1 MTEVKHMR
9 TIKLYDTYQGK
20 LREFVPIDEKEV
32 DIYYC
37 GPTVYNYVHLGNFR
51 PTVTF
56 DLLTRFLRECGY
68 DVKCVSNYTDID
80 DKIIKQAKIENKT
93 EKELSEFYIK
103 AYEDCLE
110 RLNILPL
117 YCHPKASEYIDMMAS
132 FIKDLEDSDCAY
144 QGGDDIY
151 FSVESD
157 KKYGS
162 LSKQNISDLVSGA
175 RIEVNTKKKNPLD
188 FALWKLTDDDGIKF
202 DTVIGRGRPGW
213 HTECVVMVNNVFHK
227 PLIDIH
233 GGGFDLKFP
242 HHENEIAQ
250 SEAHNHTQ
258 LANYWMHVGFLLT
271 DGVKMSKSLGNSI
284 LAKDVLDRHSGN
296 AIRLFFLTTHYRAPV
311 NYTEENLN
319 SMDKLANKY
328 ETCLKKLSCKLQLN
342 HAPEGNI
349 ISADYEDFM
358 NALANDL
365 NVANALSVI
374 DKEVKMINS
383 EMMKKELN
391 LTLLANLYKTIGKL
405 FSVLGLKIEIKE
417 ITPEDIEL
425 VKSYNEAR
433 NNKDFAKSDELRP
446 LLMEKGLL

>member
-1 MTEVKHMR
+1 MR
-9 TIKLYDTYQGK
+9 NIKLYDTYEGK
-20 LREFVPIDEKEV
+20 LREFKPIDEKEV

-56 DLLTRFLRECGY
+56 DLLTRVLKESGY

-80 DKIIKQAKIENKT
+80 DKIIKQAKIEGKS
-93 EKELSEFYIK
+93 EKELSEFYIA

-110 RLNILPL
+110 KLNILPL
-117 YCHPKASEYIDMMAS
+117 YCHPKASEYIDKMAS
-132 FIKDLEDSDCAY
+132 FIKDLEDTNCAY

-151 FSVESD
+151 FSVDCD
-157 KKYGS
+157 KSYGA

-175 RIEVNTKKKNPLD
+175 RIEVNNKKKNPLD

-213 HTECVVMVNNVFHK
+213 HTECVVMVNNVFKK

-250 SEAHNHTQ
+250 SEAHNHTK

-271 DGVKMSKSLGNSI
+271 NGVKMSKSLGNSI
-284 LAKDVLDRHSGN
+284 LAKDVLERHSGN

-311 NYTEENLN
+311 NYTEENLL

-328 ETCLKKLSCKLQLN
+328 ENALKKANAKLQIQGIK
-342 HAPEGNI
+342 EGSLI
-349 ISADYEDFM
+349 QDDYEEFM
-358 NALANDL
+358 NALADDL

-374 DKEVKMINS
+374 DR
-383 EMMKKELN
+383 
-391 LTLLANLYKTIGKL
+391 
-405 FSVLGLKIEIKE
+405 EIKE
-417 ITPEDIEL
+417 INSLTMKKDADMLRLSSLFITITKLFDILGLKFSLPKILEEDIAL
-425 VKSYNEAR
+425 VQEYEKAR
-433 NNKDFAKSDELRP
+433 ADKDFAKSDELRP
-446 LLMEKGLL
+446 LLMKKGLL

>member
-1 MTEVKHMR
+1 MR
-9 TIKLYDTYQGK
+9 NIKLYDTYEGK
-20 LREFVPIDEKEV
+20 LREFKPIDEKEV

-56 DLLTRFLRECGY
+56 DLLTRVLKESGY

-80 DKIIKQAKIENKT
+80 DKIIKQAKIEGKS
-93 EKELSEFYIK
+93 EKELSEFYIA

-110 RLNILPL
+110 KLNILPL
-117 YCHPKASEYIDMMAS
+117 YCHPKASEYIDKMAS
-132 FIKDLEDSDCAY
+132 FIKDLEDTNCAY

-151 FSVESD
+151 FSVDCD
-157 KKYGS
+157 KSYGA

-175 RIEVNTKKKNPLD
+175 RIEVNNKKKNPLD

-213 HTECVVMVNNVFHK
+213 HTECVVMVNNVFKK

-250 SEAHNHTQ
+250 SEAHNHTK

-271 DGVKMSKSLGNSI
+271 NGVKMSKSLGNSI
-284 LAKDVLDRHSGN
+284 LAKDVLERHSGN

-311 NYTEENLN
+311 NYTEENLL

-328 ETCLKKLSCKLQLN
+328 ENALKKANAKLQIQGIK
-342 HAPEGNI
+342 EGSLI
-349 ISADYEDFM
+349 QDDYEEFM
-358 NALANDL
+358 NALADDL
-365 NVANALSVI
+365 NVANALSVV
-374 DKEVKMINS
+374 DR
-383 EMMKKELN
+383 
-391 LTLLANLYKTIGKL
+391 
-405 FSVLGLKIEIKE
+405 EIKE
-417 ITPEDIEL
+417 INSLTMKKDADMLRLSSLFITITKLFDILGLKFSLPKILEEDIAL
-425 VKSYNEAR
+425 VQEYEKAR
-433 NNKDFAKSDELRP
+433 ADKDFAKSDELRP
-446 LLMEKGLL
+446 LLMKKGLL

>member
-1 MTEVKHMR
+1 MR
-9 TIKLYDTYQGK
+9 NIKLYDTYEGK
-20 LREFVPIDEKEV
+20 LREFKPIDEKEV

-56 DLLTRFLRECGY
+56 DLLTRVLKESGY

-80 DKIIKQAKIENKT
+80 DKIIKQAKIEGKS
-93 EKELSEFYIK
+93 EKELSEFYIA

-110 RLNILPL
+110 KLNILPL
-117 YCHPKASEYIDMMAS
+117 YCHPKASEYIDKMAS
-132 FIKDLEDSDCAY
+132 FIKDLEDTNCAY

-151 FSVESD
+151 FSVDCD
-157 KKYGS
+157 KSYGA

-175 RIEVNTKKKNPLD
+175 RIEVNNKKKNPLD

-213 HTECVVMVNNVFHK
+213 HTECVVMVNNVFKK

-250 SEAHNHTQ
+250 SEAHNHTK

-271 DGVKMSKSLGNSI
+271 NGVKMSKSLGNSI
-284 LAKDVLDRHSGN
+284 LAKDVLERHSGN

-311 NYTEENLN
+311 NYTEENLL

-328 ETCLKKLSCKLQLN
+328 ENALKKANAKLQIQGIK
-342 HAPEGNI
+342 EGSLI
-349 ISADYEDFM
+349 QDDYEEFM
-358 NALANDL
+358 NALADDL
-365 NVANALSVI
+365 NVANALSVV
-374 DKEVKMINS
+374 DR
-383 EMMKKELN
+383 
-391 LTLLANLYKTIGKL
+391 
-405 FSVLGLKIEIKE
+405 EIKE
-417 ITPEDIEL
+417 INSLTMKKDADMIRLSSLFITITKLFDILGLKFSLPKILEEDIAL
-425 VKSYNEAR
+425 VQEYEKAR
-433 NNKDFAKSDELRP
+433 ADKDFAKSDELRP
-446 LLMEKGLL
+446 LLMKKGLL

>member
-1 MTEVKHMR
+1 MR
-9 TIKLYDTYQGK
+9 TIKIYDTYQGK
-20 LREFVPIDEKEV
+20 LREFKPIDEKEV

-56 DLLTRFLRECGY
+56 DLLTRFLKAEGY

-80 DKIIKQAKIENKT
+80 DKIIKQAKLENKT

-103 AYEDCLE
+103 AYEDCLDK
-110 RLNILPL
+110 LNILPL
-117 YCHPKASEYIDMMAS
+117 YNHPKASEYITKMAD
-132 FIKDLEDSDCAY
+132 FIKDLEDNGTAY

-157 KKYGS
+157 PKYGS
-162 LSKQNISDLVSGA
+162 LSKQKIDDLVSGA
-175 RIEVNTKKKNPLD
+175 RIDVNTNKKNPLD

-202 DTVIGRGRPGW
+202 DTSVGRGRPGW
-213 HTECVVMVNNVFHK
+213 HTECVVMVNNVFK
-227 PLIDIH
+227 KTLIDIH

-258 LANYWMHVGFLLT
+258 LANYWMHCGFLLT
-271 DGVKMSKSLGNSI
+271 NGVKMSKSLGNSI
-284 LAKDVLDRHSGN
+284 LAKDVLERHSGN
-296 AIRLFFLTTHYRAPV
+296 AIRLFFQTTHYRAPV

-319 SMDKLANKY
+319 AMDKLAAKY
-328 ETCLKKLSCKLQLN
+328 ENSLKRASVTLQLN
-342 HAPEGNI
+342 NI
-349 ISADYEDFM
+349 PAGTRIASDYEEYM

-374 DKEVKMINS
+374 DREVKEINS
-383 EMMKKELN
+383 LSAKKDGDMSRLADLVATISELYDILGLRFN
-391 LTLLANLYKTIGKL
+391 LPVIGDEERKLLADFNL
-405 FSVLGLKIEIKE
+405 
-417 ITPEDIEL
+417 
-425 VKSYNEAR
+425 AR
-433 NNKDFAKSDELRP
+433 ENKDYTKSDELRP
-446 LLMEKGLL
+446 ILMQKGLL

>member
-1 MTEVKHMR
+1 MR
-9 TIKLYDTYQGK
+9 TIKLYDTYEGK
-20 LREFVPIDEKEV
+20 LREFHPIDEKEV

-56 DLLTRFLRECGY
+56 DLLSRFLKECGY

-80 DKIIKQAKIENKT
+80 DKIIKQAKLEGKS

-103 AYEDCLE
+103 AYEDCLDK
-110 RLNILPL
+110 LNIMPL
-117 YCHPKASEYIDMMAS
+117 YCHPKASEYINMMAS
-132 FIKDLEDSDCAY
+132 FIKDLEDSGCAY

-151 FSVESD
+151 FSVECD
-157 KKYGS
+157 KSYGA
-162 LSKQNISDLVSGA
+162 LSKQNVSDLVSGA

-202 DTVIGRGRPGW
+202 DTIIGRGRPGW

-250 SEAHNHTQ
+250 SEAHNHTR

-271 DGVKMSKSLGNSI
+271 NGVKMSKSLGNSI
-284 LAKDVLDRHSGN
+284 LAKDVLQRHSGN

-311 NYTEENLN
+311 NYTEENLLA
-319 SMDKLANKY
+319 MDKLAKKY
-328 ETCLKKLSCKLQLN
+328 ETCLKKASSKLQL
-342 HAPEGNI
+342 ASKEGGSI
-349 ISADYEDFM
+349 LKEDYEVFM
-358 NALANDL
+358 DALSNDL
-365 NVANALSVI
+365 NVANAMSVI
-374 DKEVKMINS
+374 DKEVKEINS
-383 EMMKKELN
+383 LLPKKDADLERLDDLFVTMKK
-391 LTLLANLYKTIGKL
+391 L
-405 FSVLGLKIEIKE
+405 FDILGLKFGLPSITGEDRKLVEEYNQARIE
-417 ITPEDIEL
+417 
-425 VKSYNEAR
+425 
-433 NNKDFAKSDELRP
+433 KDFKKSDELRP

>member
-1 MTEVKHMR
+1 MR
-9 TIKLYDTYQGK
+9 TIKLYDTYEGK
-20 LREFVPIDEKEV
+20 LREFHPIDEKEV

-56 DLLTRFLRECGY
+56 DLLSRFLKECGY

-80 DKIIKQAKIENKT
+80 DKIIKQAKLEGKS

-103 AYEDCLE
+103 AYEDCLDK
-110 RLNILPL
+110 LNIMPL
-117 YCHPKASEYIDMMAS
+117 YCHPKASEYINMMAS
-132 FIKDLEDSDCAY
+132 FIKDLEDSGCAY

-151 FSVESD
+151 FSVECD
-157 KKYGS
+157 KSYGS
-162 LSKQNISDLVSGA
+162 LSKQNVADLVSGA

-202 DTVIGRGRPGW
+202 DTIIGRGRPGW

-250 SEAHNHTQ
+250 SEAHNHTR

-271 DGVKMSKSLGNSI
+271 NGVKMSKSLGNSI
-284 LAKDVLDRHSGN
+284 LAKDVLQRHSGN

-311 NYTEENLN
+311 NYTEENLLA
-319 SMDKLANKY
+319 MDKLAKKY
-328 ETCLKKLSCKLQLN
+328 ETCLKKASSKLQL
-342 HAPEGNI
+342 ASKEGGSI
-349 ISADYEDFM
+349 IKEDYEAFM
-358 NALANDL
+358 DALSNDL
-365 NVANALSVI
+365 NVANAMSVI
-374 DKEVKMINS
+374 DKEVKEINS
-383 EMMKKELN
+383 LLPKKDADLERLDDLFVTMKK
-391 LTLLANLYKTIGKL
+391 L
-405 FSVLGLKIEIKE
+405 FDILGLKFDLPSITEEDRKLVEEYNQARIE
-417 ITPEDIEL
+417 
-425 VKSYNEAR
+425 
-433 NNKDFAKSDELRP
+433 KDFKKSDELRP

>member
-1 MTEVKHMR
+1 MR

-20 LREFVPIDEKEV
+20 LREFKPIDEKEV

-56 DLLTRFLRECGY
+56 DLLTRFLKAEGY

-80 DKIIKQAKIENKT
+80 DKIIKQAKLENKT

-103 AYEDCLE
+103 AYEDCLDK
-110 RLNILPL
+110 LNILPL
-117 YCHPKASEYIDMMAS
+117 YNHPKASEYITKMAD
-132 FIKDLEDSDCAY
+132 FIKDLEDNGTAY

-157 KKYGS
+157 PKYGS
-162 LSKQNISDLVSGA
+162 LSKQKIDDLVSGA
-175 RIEVNTKKKNPLD
+175 RIDVNTNKKNPLD

-202 DTVIGRGRPGW
+202 DTSVGRGRPGW
-213 HTECVVMVNNVFHK
+213 HTECVVMVNNVFKK

-258 LANYWMHVGFLLT
+258 LANYWMHCGFLLT
-271 DGVKMSKSLGNSI
+271 NGVKMSKSLGNSI
-284 LAKDVLDRHSGN
+284 LAKDVLERHSGN
-296 AIRLFFLTTHYRAPV
+296 AIRLFFQTTHYRAPV

-319 SMDKLANKY
+319 AMDKLATKY
-328 ETCLKKLSCKLQLN
+328 ENSLKRASVTLQLN
-342 HAPEGNI
+342 NI
-349 ISADYEDFM
+349 PAGTRIASDYEEYM
-358 NALANDL
+358 NSLANDL

-374 DKEVKMINS
+374 DREVKEINS
-383 EMMKKELN
+383 LSAKKDDDMSRLADLVATISELYDILGLRFN
-391 LTLLANLYKTIGKL
+391 LPVIGDEERKLLADFNL
-405 FSVLGLKIEIKE
+405 
-417 ITPEDIEL
+417 
-425 VKSYNEAR
+425 AR
-433 NNKDFAKSDELRP
+433 KNKDYAKSDELRP
-446 LLMEKGLL
+446 ILMQKGLL

>member
-1 MTEVKHMR
+1 MR
-9 TIKLYDTYQGK
+9 TIKLYDTYEGK
-20 LREFVPIDEKEV
+20 LREFHPIDEKEV

-56 DLLTRFLRECGY
+56 DLLSRFLKECGY

-80 DKIIKQAKIENKT
+80 DKIIKQAKLEGKS

-103 AYEDCLE
+103 AYEDCLDK
-110 RLNILPL
+110 LNIMPL
-117 YCHPKASEYIDMMAS
+117 YCHPKASEYINMMAS
-132 FIKDLEDSDCAY
+132 FIKDLEDSGCAY

-151 FSVESD
+151 FSVECD
-157 KKYGS
+157 KSYGA
-162 LSKQNISDLVSGA
+162 LSKQNVSDLVSGA

-202 DTVIGRGRPGW
+202 DTIIGRGRPGW

-250 SEAHNHTQ
+250 SEAHNHTR

-271 DGVKMSKSLGNSI
+271 NGVKMSKSLGNSI
-284 LAKDVLDRHSGN
+284 LAKDVLQRHSGN

-311 NYTEENLN
+311 NYTEENLLA
-319 SMDKLANKY
+319 MDKLAKKY
-328 ETCLKKLSCKLQLN
+328 ETCLKKASSKLQL
-342 HAPEGNI
+342 ASKEGGSI
-349 ISADYEDFM
+349 LKEDYEVFM
-358 NALANDL
+358 DALSNDL
-365 NVANALSVI
+365 NVANAMSVI
-374 DKEVKMINS
+374 DKEVKEINS
-383 EMMKKELN
+383 LLPKKDADLERLDDLFVTMKK
-391 LTLLANLYKTIGKL
+391 L
-405 FSVLGLKIEIKE
+405 FDILGLKFDLPSITEEDRKLVEEYNQARIE
-417 ITPEDIEL
+417 
-425 VKSYNEAR
+425 
-433 NNKDFAKSDELRP
+433 KDFKKSDELRP

>member
-1 MTEVKHMR
+1 MR

-20 LREFVPIDEKEV
+20 LREFKPIDEKEV

-56 DLLTRFLRECGY
+56 DLLTRFLKAEGY

-80 DKIIKQAKIENKT
+80 DKIIKQAKLENKT

-103 AYEDCLE
+103 AYEDCLDK
-110 RLNILPL
+110 LNILPL
-117 YCHPKASEYIDMMAS
+117 YNHPKASEYITKMAD
-132 FIKDLEDSDCAY
+132 FIKDLEDNGTAY
-144 QGGDDIY
+144 QGGVDIY

-157 KKYGS
+157 PKYGS
-162 LSKQNISDLVSGA
+162 LSKQKIDDLVSGA
-175 RIEVNTKKKNPLD
+175 RIDVNTNKKNPLD

-202 DTVIGRGRPGW
+202 DTSVGRGRPGW
-213 HTECVVMVNNVFHK
+213 HTECVVMVNNVFK
-227 PLIDIH
+227 KTLIDIH

-258 LANYWMHVGFLLT
+258 LASYWMHCGFLLT
-271 DGVKMSKSLGNSI
+271 NGVKMSKSLGNSI
-284 LAKDVLDRHSGN
+284 LAKDVLERHSGN
-296 AIRLFFLTTHYRAPV
+296 AIRLFFQTTHYRAPV

-319 SMDKLANKY
+319 AMDKLAAKY
-328 ETCLKKLSCKLQLN
+328 ENSLKRASVTLQLN
-342 HAPEGNI
+342 NI
-349 ISADYEDFM
+349 PAGTRIASDYEEYM

-374 DKEVKMINS
+374 DREVKEINS
-383 EMMKKELN
+383 LSAKKDGDMSRLADLVATISELYDILGLRFN
-391 LTLLANLYKTIGKL
+391 LPVIGDEERKLLADFNL
-405 FSVLGLKIEIKE
+405 
-417 ITPEDIEL
+417 
-425 VKSYNEAR
+425 AR
-433 NNKDFAKSDELRP
+433 ENKDYTKSDELRP
-446 LLMEKGLL
+446 ILMQKGLL

>member
-1 MTEVKHMR
+1 MR

-20 LREFVPIDEKEV
+20 LREFVPIDSKEV

-51 PTVTF
+51 PTLTF
-56 DLLTRFLRECGY
+56 DLLTRFLTECGY

-110 RLNILPL
+110 KLNVLPL
-117 YCHPKASEYIDMMAS
+117 YCHPKASEYIDKMAS
-132 FIKDLEDSDCAY
+132 FIKDLEDNNCAY

-151 FSVESD
+151 FSVECD
-157 KKYGS
+157 PKYGS

-175 RIEVNTKKKNPLD
+175 RIEVSNKKKSPLD

-202 DTVIGRGRPGW
+202 DTILGRGRPGW
-213 HTECVVMVNNVFHK
+213 HTECVVMVNNVFQK
-227 PLIDIH
+227 TLIDIH

-271 DGVKMSKSLGNSI
+271 NGVKMSKSLGNSI
-284 LAKDVLDRHSGN
+284 LAKDVLERHSGN

-328 ETCLKKLSCKLQLN
+328 ETCLKKLNAKIQLEDI
-342 HAPEGNI
+342 PEGNPI
-349 ISADYEDFM
+349 QEDYEAFM
-358 NALANDL
+358 NALADDL
-365 NVANALSVI
+365 NVANALSVL
-374 DKEVKMINS
+374 DKEVKEINS
-383 EMMKKELN
+383 LIMKKDSSKER
-391 LTLLANLYKTIGKL
+391 LANLFATIQKL
-405 FSVLGLKIEIKE
+405 FSILGLSIPLSKITE
-417 ITPEDIEL
+417 EDRKL
-425 VKSYNEAR
+425 VEEYNKAR
-433 NNKDFAKSDELRP
+433 TEKDFAKSDELRP
-446 LLMEKGLL
+446 KLMEKGLL

>member
-1 MTEVKHMR
+1 MR
-9 TIKLYDTYQGK
+9 NIKLYDTYEGK
-20 LREFVPIDEKEV
+20 LREFKPIDEKEV

-56 DLLTRFLRECGY
+56 DLLTRVLKESGY

-80 DKIIKQAKIENKT
+80 DKIIKQAKIEGKS
-93 EKELSEFYIK
+93 EKELSEFYIA

-110 RLNILPL
+110 KLNILPL
-117 YCHPKASEYIDMMAS
+117 YCHPKASEYIDKMAS
-132 FIKDLEDSDCAY
+132 FIKDLEDTNCAY

-151 FSVESD
+151 FSVDCD
-157 KKYGS
+157 KSYGA

-175 RIEVNTKKKNPLD
+175 RIEVNNKKKNPLD

-202 DTVIGRGRPGW
+202 DTVIGTGRPGW
-213 HTECVVMVNNVFHK
+213 HTECVVMVNNVFKK

-250 SEAHNHTQ
+250 SEAHNHTK

-271 DGVKMSKSLGNSI
+271 NGVKMSKSLGNSI
-284 LAKDVLDRHSGN
+284 LAKDVLERHSGN

-311 NYTEENLN
+311 NYTEENLL

-328 ETCLKKLSCKLQLN
+328 ENALKKANAKLQIQGIK
-342 HAPEGNI
+342 EGSLI
-349 ISADYEDFM
+349 QDDYEEFM
-358 NALANDL
+358 NALADDL
-365 NVANALSVI
+365 NVANALSVV
-374 DKEVKMINS
+374 DR
-383 EMMKKELN
+383 
-391 LTLLANLYKTIGKL
+391 
-405 FSVLGLKIEIKE
+405 EIKE
-417 ITPEDIEL
+417 INSLTMKKDADMLRLSSLFITITKLFDILGLKFNLPKILEEDIAL
-425 VKSYNEAR
+425 VQEYEKAR
-433 NNKDFAKSDELRP
+433 ADKDFAKSDELRP
-446 LLMEKGLL
+446 LLMKKGLL

>member
-1 MTEVKHMR
+1 MR
-9 TIKLYDTYQGK
+9 NIKLYDTYEGK
-20 LREFVPIDEKEV
+20 LREFKPIDEKEV

-56 DLLTRFLRECGY
+56 DLLTRVLKESGY

-80 DKIIKQAKIENKT
+80 DKIIKQAKIEGKS
-93 EKELSEFYIK
+93 EKELSEFYIA

-110 RLNILPL
+110 KLNILPL
-117 YCHPKASEYIDMMAS
+117 YCHPKASEYIDKMAS
-132 FIKDLEDSDCAY
+132 FIKDLEDTNCAY

-151 FSVESD
+151 FSVDCD
-157 KKYGS
+157 KSYGA

-175 RIEVNTKKKNPLD
+175 RIEVNNKKKNPLD

-213 HTECVVMVNNVFHK
+213 HTECVVMVNNVFKK

-250 SEAHNHTQ
+250 SEAHNHTK

-271 DGVKMSKSLGNSI
+271 NGVKMSKSLGNSI
-284 LAKDVLDRHSGN
+284 LAKDVLERHSGN

-311 NYTEENLN
+311 NYTEENLL

-328 ETCLKKLSCKLQLN
+328 ENALKKANAKLQIQGIK
-342 HAPEGNI
+342 EGSLI
-349 ISADYEDFM
+349 QDDYEEFM
-358 NALANDL
+358 NALADDL
-365 NVANALSVI
+365 NVANALSVV
-374 DKEVKMINS
+374 DH
-383 EMMKKELN
+383 
-391 LTLLANLYKTIGKL
+391 
-405 FSVLGLKIEIKE
+405 EIKE
-417 ITPEDIEL
+417 INSLTMKKDADMLRLSSLFITITKLFDILGLKFSLPKILEEDIAL
-425 VKSYNEAR
+425 VQEYEKAR
-433 NNKDFAKSDELRP
+433 ADKDFAKSDELRP
-446 LLMEKGLL
+446 LLMKKGLL

>member
-1 MTEVKHMR
+1 MR
-9 TIKLYDTYQGK
+9 TIKLYDTYEGK
-20 LREFVPIDEKEV
+20 LREFHPVDEKEV

-56 DLLTRFLRECGY
+56 DLLSRFLKECGY

-80 DKIIKQAKIENKT
+80 DKIIKQAKLEGKS

-103 AYEDCLE
+103 AYEDCLDK
-110 RLNILPL
+110 LNIMPL
-117 YCHPKASEYIDMMAS
+117 YCHPKASEYINMMAS
-132 FIKDLEDSDCAY
+132 FIKDLEDSGCAY

-151 FSVESD
+151 FSVECD
-157 KKYGS
+157 KSYGS
-162 LSKQNISDLVSGA
+162 LSKQNVSDLVSGA

-202 DTVIGRGRPGW
+202 DTIIGRGRPGW

-250 SEAHNHTQ
+250 SEAHNHTR

-271 DGVKMSKSLGNSI
+271 NGVKMSKSLGNSI
-284 LAKDVLDRHSGN
+284 LAKDVLQRHSGN

-311 NYTEENLN
+311 NYTEENLLA
-319 SMDKLANKY
+319 MDKLAKKY
-328 ETCLKKLSCKLQLN
+328 ETCLKKASSKLQL
-342 HAPEGNI
+342 ASKEGG
-349 ISADYEDFM
+349 SVLKEDYEAFM
-358 NALANDL
+358 DALANDL
-365 NVANALSVI
+365 NVANAMSVI
-374 DKEVKMINS
+374 DKEVKEINS
-383 EMMKKELN
+383 LLPKKDADLECLDDLFVTMKK
-391 LTLLANLYKTIGKL
+391 L
-405 FSVLGLKIEIKE
+405 FDILGLKFDLPSITEEDRKLVEEYNQARIE
-417 ITPEDIEL
+417 
-425 VKSYNEAR
+425 
-433 NNKDFAKSDELRP
+433 KDFKKSDELRP